1 MLCLREIVDQKA
13 DANGAMGLW
22 QSYCTLFFLGGTRAW
37 AWALKD
43 WCLFFQ
49 PLSTS
54 WWDYRN
60 FPVQNWKSLVSLG
73 FSSFEF
79 LQNFPLI
86 LGYVCGCGMDCGN
99 MHVPL
104 LKGKILRNKYSQ
116 ATL

>member
-1 MLCLREIVDQKA
+1 
-13 DANGAMGLW
+13 MGLW
-22 QSYCTLFFLGGTRAW
+22 ACGRAIVHYFFWVGTRAWAWAW

-54 WWDYRN
+54 WWDYGN
-60 FPVQNWKSLVSLG
+60 FPVQNWKSFVSLG